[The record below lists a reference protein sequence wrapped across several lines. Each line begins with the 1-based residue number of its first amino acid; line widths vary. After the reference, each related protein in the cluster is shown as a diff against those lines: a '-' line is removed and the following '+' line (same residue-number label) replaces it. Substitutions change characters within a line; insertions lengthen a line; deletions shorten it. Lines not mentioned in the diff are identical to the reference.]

1 MRKRLTAFIMAILLV
16 FPLFSVR
23 AETERPALPVLMY
36 HHISKDKSQWNDYV
50 VSLEEFESDLEYL
63 ASHGWHSISVRELL
77 AWYDGEFEMP
87 EKPFM
92 ITFDDGFES
101 TLAYAEPLLAEYGF
115 CGVVAVIGSVCGD
128 VLKYEKHD
136 PEFSNISWEE
146 AAEMAERGVIEVQC
160 HTWDMHTSWP
170 RCGCRKKRGES
181 SEAYQAALRADL
193 EQFLRESS
201 AHGVDLVPAIAYP
214 FGAFSEE
221 TGEIALEEG
230 FEVVFTCWE
239 RFNTLLRGEEK
250 PHRLGRFNRPHGVAS
265 ERFFREWET
274 AAAPVTPCQ
283 DGSPSYPPSL

>member
-1 MRKRLTAFIMAILLV
+1 MRKKITAFILAILLLL
-16 FPLFSVR
+16 PLFSVR
-23 AETERPALPVLMY
+23 AEAEKRNLPVLMY

-50 VSLEEFESDLEYL
+50 VSLAEFESDLDYL
-63 ASHGWHSISVRELL
+63 ASHGWHSIGVRELL
-77 AWYDGEFEMP
+77 AWYDGAFEMP

-128 VLKYEKHD
+128 FSKYEKHD

-146 AAEMAERGVIEVQC
+146 ASGMAERGVIEVQC
-160 HTWDMHTSWP
+160 HTWDMHASWP

-181 SEAYQAALRADL
+181 PEAYRAALEADL
-193 EQFLRESS
+193 ERFLRESE

-214 FGAFSEE
+214 FGAFSAE
-221 TGEIALEEG
+221 TGEIVLEEG

-239 RFNTLLRGEEK
+239 RFNMLFRGEEK
-250 PHRLGRFNRPHGVAS
+250 PYRLGRFNRPHGIES
-265 ERFFREWET
+265 ERFFREWE
-274 AAAPVTPCQ
+274 AA
-283 DGSPSYPPSL
+283 GG